1 MVKVIWIYSKSVS
14 VVDAKLT
21 VFTNYESYLKE
32 DNIYIHHTLENA
44 ENVIIFLANQQANL
58 LVRNLKSI
66 KEPISN
72 VRFQITLK
80 EAIDIILSKDSIR
93 RWCYSCFLRDKN
105 TPVGTIENKSYICRS
120 AFTVGRLKKQLVD
133 ETIGEA
139 SGAVIREISF
149 RVYRYIESSILRDL
163 ELKFHNLKF
172 VISEELFASINSVL
186 VSVIVAFFHPL
197 LDIIVAVRSLIVTF
211 IWSVDVNSKDW
222 RDKIAEEI
230 YSTID
235 RNKVYMLRNIEDELQ
250 NICWGTSEVLSKVLK
265 KVEDFQRCL
274 KQTDLTKCKN

>member
-105 TPVGTIENKSYICRS
+105 TPVGTIENESYICRS

-172 VISEELFASINSVL
+172 EISEELFASINSLL

-197 LDIIVAVRSLIVTF
+197 LDIIVAVRSIIVTF